1 MAELSYP
8 LGTGAREHVR
18 TASERAVAEITLDA
32 AVAGEL
38 RPRDVAISADTLRLQ
53 AGFAERGGNPQ
64 LGENL
69 RRAAELVAFEDDELL
84 RFYEMLRPGR
94 SSGDELES
102 LAAMLSERGAERCAS
117 LVREAREAYLRRGLI
132 RMRSTHPIPPPA
144 QADRPEER
152 A

>member
-8 LGTGAREHVR
+8 LGVAARSDVRSATGK
-18 TASERAVAEITLDA
+18 AVADALDA
-32 AVAGEL
+32 AVSGSL
-38 RPRDVAISADTLRLQ
+38 SSRDVAISAETLRLQ

-94 SSGDELES
+94 SSAEELDS
-102 LAAMLSERGAERCAS
+102 LAAALADRGAQRCAE
-117 LVREAREAYLRRGLI
+117 LVREARAVYVRRGL
-132 RMRSTHPIPPPA
+132 MA
-144 QADRPEER
+144 
-152 A
+152 